1 MPAHWFIPSSQ
12 AAATD
17 SSLTGFRSPV
27 AKQLR
32 TLLAVLVA
40 TAGLMLATPANA
52 KDLAGDEHWVGT
64 WGASPQAA
72 GSPLPLNGQTL
83 REIVHTSIG
92 GSSARVRFSNAY
104 GTSSLTIGSAH
115 LAVRMTGAS
124 IYAGSDRVLTF
135 NGSSSVV
142 VPPGGLQLS
151 DPVELD
157 VPALGDLAVSIYLP
171 DSVAATTEHSL
182 GLQTTYISA
191 PGDFT
196 GAGTLVASATTQSW
210 YFLAGVEVTAGKK
223 SFAIVTLGDSIT
235 DGYASTPDTNR
246 RWPNRLAK
254 RLHDTP
260 DGRGIAVVDEGIS
273 GNRVLHDFIGTN
285 ALARLDRDVLVQS
298 GARYVIVLEGLND
311 IGIPGAFG
319 LASEGVSA
327 AQIIEGHR
335 QIVDRAHALGLK
347 IIGGTLTPF
356 EGTAFPGY
364 FSIAGEAKRQAVNA
378 WIRTSGA
385 YDAVIDFD
393 VATRDPSHPARILA
407 AYDSGDHLHPN
418 DVGYQAMANAIDL
431 SLFTNNGN

>member
-1 MPAHWFIPSSQ
+1 MSAHRFIPPSGSS
-12 AAATD
+12 TTEF
-17 SSLTGFRSPV
+17 SVIGTRNPL

-32 TLLAVLVA
+32 TLLVALVA
-40 TAGLMLATPANA
+40 TAGLTLGSPANA
-52 KDLAGDEHWVGT
+52 SALSGDEHWVGT

-72 GSPLPLNGQTL
+72 GAPLPLSGQTL

-92 GSSARVRFSNAY
+92 GSSARVRFTNAY
-104 GTSSLTIGSAH
+104 GTNSLTIGSAH
-115 LAVRMTGAS
+115 VAISMTGAS
-124 IYAGSDRVLTF
+124 IQAGSDRVLTF
-135 NGSSSVV
+135 NGSPTVV
-142 VPPGGLQLS
+142 IPPGALQLS
-151 DPVELD
+151 DPVDLD

-171 DSVAATTEHSL
+171 DSVAAATEHSL

-196 GAGTLVASATTQSW
+196 GATTLAASATTQSW
-210 YFLAGVEVTAGKK
+210 YFLAGVEVRASKK

-260 DGRGIAVVDEGIS
+260 DGSGVAVVDEGIS

-298 GARYVIVLEGLND
+298 GARYVIVLEGIND

-327 AQIIEGHR
+327 AQIIEGHH
-335 QIVDRAHALGLK
+335 QIVGRAHALGLK

-378 WIRTSGA
+378 WIRNSGA

-418 DVGYQAMANAIDL
+418 DAGYQAMANAIDL